1 MCVDAGVIDDGMLD
15 LQVLGTALVGTS
27 GSSNLFESEDNLPA
41 MSPEQ
46 LMKSSR
52 WSRKMLQGRTAVG
65 NGDIAE
71 VSNDIWK
78 GALEEAER
86 GWLQGPFTESQVVDL
101 LGPLFVASP
110 RFGLKQTDKV
120 RAIDDMSISLV
131 NSTFAAG
138 YPLSLDGVDGIAI
151 LGRSM
156 LEAVDDDG
164 EVLRGRLHSSL
175 DVEMARDLCGRT
187 LDLEAAYKQLLV
199 KESSLWSSVLLVE
212 EPGAGKR
219 YFISHVLPFGASA
232 SVYSFNRVARAIH
245 QIGVAL
251 FGLIWTNYYDDY
263 PQMDIVKSGS
273 DAQDTAEALLTWLGW
288 KFSMKDSKRQMM
300 SKSFSALGVTFDLSL
315 SKLKKIVVCNKPGR
329 IDQVCQDT
337 DDILNDGRFTGHG

>member
-1 MCVDAGVIDDGMLD
+1 M
-15 LQVLGTALVGTS
+15 
-27 GSSNLFESEDNLPA
+27 
-41 MSPEQ
+41 
-46 LMKSSR
+46 
-52 WSRKMLQGRTAVG
+52 
-65 NGDIAE
+65 
-71 VSNDIWK
+71 
-78 GALEEAER
+78 
-86 GWLQGPFTESQVVDL
+86 
-101 LGPLFVASP
+101 
-110 RFGLKQTDKV
+110 

-138 YPLSLDGVDGIAI
+138 YRLSLDGVDGIAI

-156 LEAVDDDG
+156 LEAVDDDGNVKLLLSSG

-187 LDLEAAYKQLLV
+187 LDLEAAYKQMLV

-212 EPGAGKR
+212 ERGAGKR
-219 YFISHVLPFGASA
+219 YFISQVLPFGASA

-273 DAQDTAEALLTWLGW
+273 DAQDTAEALLTLLGW
-288 KFSMKDSKRQMM
+288 KFSMKDSKRQMV
-300 SKSFSALGVTFDLSL
+300 SKSFSGLGVTFDLSL

-329 IDQVCQDT
+329 IDQVCQDI
-337 DDILNDGRFTGHG
+337 DDILNDARFTVAVASSLRGRLQFAESQTFSRAVSLHA